1 MRVKKSPSLQ
11 GRWLSRAV
19 RGARPDRNPLRRGTD
34 RLETYLLVGLFAA
47 AAAGAPFAAQ
57 AASHASYTNALHVQQ
72 EQLATRHQVPAVL
85 SQDAPATGYSLSGE
99 VLTPATWTSVAGVH
113 RSGEVPV
120 EQGSPK
126 GTAVTV
132 WTDNANG
139 ALDSP
144 PLTDA
149 EVASQ
154 ADAAMVGTIAGVA
167 VVFLGGATATRQLF
181 NRRRMAAWDADWLA
195 TAEAWNRQSW

>member
-11 GRWLSRAV
+11 GRWLYRAV

-47 AAAGAPFAAQ
+47 TAAGAPFAAQ
-57 AASHASYTNALHVQQ
+57 AASHASYINALHVQQ

-85 SQDAPATGYSLSGE
+85 TQNAPATGYSLSGE
-99 VLTPATWTSVAGVH
+99 VLAPASWTSVAGVH
-113 RSGEVPV
+113 RSGNVPA

-139 ALDSP
+139 SLDSP

-167 VVFLGGATATRQLF
+167 IACLGGAAGIRRLL

-195 TAEAWNRQSW
+195 TAEAWNHQSW